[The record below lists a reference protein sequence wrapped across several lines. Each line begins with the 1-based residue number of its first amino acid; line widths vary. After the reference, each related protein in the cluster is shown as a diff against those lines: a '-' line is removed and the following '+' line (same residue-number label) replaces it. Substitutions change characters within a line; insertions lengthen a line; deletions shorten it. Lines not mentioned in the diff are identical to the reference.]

1 MLAQTFR
8 GPHNLYRRYQAS
20 LEGAITAF
28 GLAVVVTLTL
38 SNLAVYPSNWVW
50 LIGTAIAIVGAR
62 SPMIGLS
69 LSVVAI
75 TYPLFAINFYL
86 AVIFI
91 AISLLGHRYFVH
103 YLGATVLILATPL
116 LAEFHLHWLVPI
128 FVGLWWGGVTGAW
141 VGGLACLWG
150 KIIGGI
156 VGFNIDWLVMAGQP
170 VDIRLMNERF
180 ADSNSLETLLLL
192 VEPFA
197 SDPDIMLYNLLQ
209 IIGWA
214 VAAGVVGTL
223 AQHKWVK
230 YRTPWSILIVT
241 TVGGLILMVT
251 HLALPYWLSN
261 AVSNEAMQVVE
272 NPIEPFFSLLLVIII
287 GTVVYS
293 VRERLDLPVAPK
305 RSNWIRQRQSKPT
318 PTQPATVSRSP
329 FNLFKRSKRSNKQD
343 ATASQPIE
351 KPREPVQV
359 PDYNQLPEWKPPKDE
374 SGLIMLEM
382 D

>member
-28 GLAVVVTLTL
+28 GLALVVTLTL
-38 SNLAVYPSNWVW
+38 SNLAVYPTNWVW
-50 LIGTAIAIVGAR
+50 LIGSAIALVGAR
-62 SPMIGLS
+62 SPMIGFS
-69 LSVVAI
+69 LSAVVI

-91 AISLLGHRYFVH
+91 AVSLLGHRFFVH

-116 LAEFHLHWLVPI
+116 LAEFHFHWLVPI

-150 KIIGGI
+150 KIIGGL
-156 VGFNIDWLVMAGQP
+156 VGFNIDWLVMAGQS

-214 VAAGVVGTL
+214 VAAGIVGTL
-223 AQHKWVK
+223 TQYKWVK

-241 TVGGLILMVT
+241 TVGGLILMAT
-251 HLALPYWLSN
+251 HLTLPYWLSD
-261 AVSNEAMQVVE
+261 AVSDEAIQVVE
-272 NPIEPFFSLLLVIII
+272 NPVEPFFSLLLVIVV
-287 GTVVYS
+287 GTMVYS
-293 VRERLDLPVAPK
+293 LRERLDLPVAPK
-305 RSNWIRQRQSKPT
+305 RSAWIRQRQSNAS
-318 PTQPATVSRSP
+318 PTQSASV
-329 FNLFKRSKRSNKQD
+329 FNLFRRSNKSRRAKKQD
-343 ATASQPIE
+343 STASQTVGQT
-351 KPREPVQV
+351 REPVQV
-359 PDYNQLPEWKPPKDE
+359 PNYDQLPEWKPPKDE